1 MSRSGDFV
9 VTGRQTDKTNYLW
22 AGNVFL
28 VLFTSSACVWG
39 YISVIFMEGVV
50 ICEKGI
56 HLIWGW
62 SFRGLQSNT
71 GLLSNVGVS
80 IILLLLQFSE
90 TQGTCTGAW
99 FVMCCADFY
108 RDLCWKF
115 QQFIQVLLFNILM

>member
-1 MSRSGDFV
+1 M
-9 VTGRQTDKTNYLW
+9 
-22 AGNVFL
+22 FL

-39 YISVIFMEGVV
+39 YISVIITEGVV
-50 ICEKGI
+50 IYFCEKGI

-80 IILLLLQFSE
+80 IIYYYYCYNFLKLKVHVQVYGLL
-90 TQGTCTGAW
+90 A
-99 FVMCCADFY
+99 MCCADFY

-115 QQFIQVLLFNILM
+115 QQFIQVLLFNILT